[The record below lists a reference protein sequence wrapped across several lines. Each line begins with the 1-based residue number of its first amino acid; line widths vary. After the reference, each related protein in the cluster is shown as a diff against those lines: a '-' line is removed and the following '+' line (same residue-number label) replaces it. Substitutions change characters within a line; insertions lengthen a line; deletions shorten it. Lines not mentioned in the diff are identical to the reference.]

1 MNCSA
6 CKSALHASSSLQCVA
21 CKACFH
27 YQCLNMSD
35 GHFKMNIKELRR
47 AWRCDSCMNITRRN
61 RTDSTPVASPHRLQE
76 AGRAGACSSLAH
88 VEQQHIAD
96 MSCDE
101 SLINTS
107 SVSCG
112 SAGTSQAKDVDV
124 SITMK
129 QFSDL
134 IDAKLDSIRIRD
146 QNREI
151 PVSKVPGIPEIQDKI
166 KSELEKVTNSIRQEF
181 SETTDFL
188 HAEQKD
194 LKKSISEQNSNLR
207 AELNSIGMRLKAAE
221 KTSRSCNVEVQCVPE
236 RRSEN
241 LVAVFKNLCKEI
253 ELPITDMD
261 IRSCRR
267 VAKMNPTSKRPRNI
281 LVTLPSERHRDQVI
295 SYVKRYNLKNAKSP
309 INSGHVGVPGGENCP
324 IFVSEHLSKDVKE
337 LHAAARRAAKDKAFK
352 YVWVKYGR
360 V

>member
-1 MNCSA
+1 
-6 CKSALHASSSLQCVA
+6 
-21 CKACFH
+21 
-27 YQCLNMSD
+27 MSD

-134 IDAKLDSIRIRD
+134 IDAKLDSIRITL
-146 QNREI
+146 
-151 PVSKVPGIPEIQDKI
+151 SLEIQDKI

-194 LKKSISEQNSNLR
+194 LKKSISEASRKITELEQQNSNLR

-324 IFVSEHLSKDVKE
+324 IFVSEHLSKDIKE

-360 V
+360 VYLRKDDNSPSVHIKDKSSLDKLV